1 MAERRCV
8 HEVFGA
14 VAAAQPD
21 AIAIETGGVRVSYG
35 ELDARANQ
43 LAHHLRAAGV
53 GPESTVGVL
62 ASRGPDTL
70 AILLGVW
77 RSGGAY
83 LPLDPEL
90 PAERLGYV
98 LATAG
103 ARTVVSETALAGR
116 LSDVY
121 DGGCVLTDRE
131 RAEIAARPVTAP
143 AVAGD
148 QGALAYTLFTS
159 GSTGRPKGVQV
170 SHRSLL
176 NLLFSMRVRFRATP
190 AHAWLAA
197 TSLSFDISLAELC
210 LPLVSGGRIVLASD
224 AEAGDGAA
232 MLRLVD
238 GHGVTHVQATPAGW
252 KLLIEAGFDRRPVVA
267 VTTGEACPPNLARDL
282 RARVDT
288 LVDLYGPTE
297 TTIWST
303 GWDVEG
309 DIATV
314 PIGRPIH
321 NTRVYV
327 LDGNLQPVAVGVVGE
342 LFIAGDGVA
351 RGYVGR
357 PDLTAERFLPEAYG
371 PNPGGRMYRTG
382 DLVRFRP
389 DGELEYLGRAD
400 HQVKIRGYR
409 IELGEI
415 EEQLLRQ
422 PDVRDAVV
430 VAREDGSGEKWLAAY
445 VVGHEG
451 KQVEQGRLRD
461 FLAEALPPYMVPAA
475 FVVLDALPLNA
486 AGKVDRRALPA
497 PERSALVA
505 DREYVPPRTSTE
517 KAMVDVC
524 VRVLGVAQVGVR
536 DRLADLGADSMRI
549 VHVLAAAREAG
560 LPLTLR
566 MLLDNETIEELAVAC
581 GDAPAPVSTA
591 VRVPAQRRGSSFDL
605 ARAVS
610 VAMELHAVPGA
621 AVALIEDGEVT
632 GVQNYGSR
640 SAVAP
645 LPVTMRTPFQAG
657 SISKHVTALMVLRLV
672 DEGTLGLD
680 RDVNDYL
687 ARPLAVP
694 AGSGWTATPRHC
706 LANLSGIAE
715 TPATWYLPTAPVPPL
730 ADLLDGLGLAH
741 PPGTEFRKSGGQWAV
756 LQQLLTDVTGEPYAD
771 LARRLVFAPLGM
783 RDSGFELP
791 PAYAAGHDERGRPL
805 DGGYRLRTAVAGS
818 GLWSTAGDLA
828 QLAVEV
834 RRAQRGESTLLSAPA
849 ARVMLTE
856 AHPGSFYGLGT
867 VVDYTRADPEV
878 GHNGET
884 PGYRAM
890 TAIRLGSGAGCVVL
904 TNAESGKEVHKV
916 VAAALGGVAAA
927 PAV

>member
-8 HEVFGA
+8 HEVIGA
-14 VAAAQPD
+14 VAAAQPE
-21 AIAIETGGVRVSYG
+21 AVAVQTGGVQVSYG
-35 ELDARANQ
+35 ELDARANR

-77 RSGGAY
+77 KAGGAY
-83 LPLDPEL
+83 LPLDPDL
-90 PAERLGYV
+90 PAERLGYM

-103 ARTVVSETALAGR
+103 ARTVVTETGLAGR
-116 LSDVY
+116 LADVY
-121 DGGCVLTDRE
+121 DGGYVWTDRE
-131 RAEIAARPVTAP
+131 RERIAARPATAP
-143 AVAGD
+143 AVTGD
-148 QGALAYTLFTS
+148 QATLAYTLFTS

-170 SHRSLL
+170 THRSLV
-176 NLLFSMRVRFRATP
+176 NLLFSMRLRFRAVP

-210 LPLVSGGRIVLASD
+210 LPLVSGGRVVLAGD

-232 MLRLVD
+232 MLGLVD
-238 GHGVTHVQATPAGW
+238 RHGVTHVQATPAGW
-252 KLLIEAGFDRRPVVA
+252 KLLIEAGFDHRPVVA

-282 RARVDT
+282 RGRVAT

-303 GWDVEG
+303 GWDVAG
-309 DIATV
+309 DVTTV

-415 EEQLLRQ
+415 EERLLRQ
-422 PDVRDAVV
+422 PEVRDAVV
-430 VAREDGSGEKWLAAY
+430 VAREDGAGEKWLAAY

-505 DREYVPPRTSTE
+505 DREYVPPRTPTE
-517 KAMVDVC
+517 KTMVDVC

-581 GDAPAPVSTA
+581 GDAPAAAPVPPRHT
-591 VRVPAQRRGSSFDL
+591 SFEL
-605 ARAVS
+605 RRAVS

-632 GVQNYGSR
+632 GVQTYGSR
-640 SAVAP
+640 SAATGR
-645 LPVTMRTPFQAG
+645 PVTMRTPFQAG

-672 DEGTLGLD
+672 DAGTLGLD
-680 RDVNDYL
+680 RDVNEYL
-687 ARPLAVP
+687 ARPLAAP
-694 AGSGWTATPRHC
+694 AGSGWTATLRHC
-706 LANLSGIAE
+706 LANLSGIAD
-715 TPATWYLPTAPVPPL
+715 TPAAWYAPTEPVPPL
-730 ADLLDGLGLAH
+730 ADLLDGLGLARE
-741 PPGTEFRKSGGQWAV
+741 PGTGFHKSGGQWAV
-756 LQQLLTDVTGEPYAD
+756 LQQLLTDVTGEPYPD
-771 LARRLVFAPLGM
+771 LARRLVLDPFGM

-791 PAYAAGHDERGRPL
+791 VSYAAGHDERGRPL
-805 DGGYRLRTAVAGS
+805 AGGYRLRTAVAGS

-834 RRAQRGESTLLSAPA
+834 RRAQHGESALLSAA
-849 ARVMLTE
+849 SARVMLTE

-867 VVDYTRADPEV
+867 VVDYTRPDPEV

-904 TNAESGKEVHKV
+904 TNGESGKELHKV
-916 VAAALGGVAAA
+916 VAASLGGVAAA
-927 PAV
+927 PAA